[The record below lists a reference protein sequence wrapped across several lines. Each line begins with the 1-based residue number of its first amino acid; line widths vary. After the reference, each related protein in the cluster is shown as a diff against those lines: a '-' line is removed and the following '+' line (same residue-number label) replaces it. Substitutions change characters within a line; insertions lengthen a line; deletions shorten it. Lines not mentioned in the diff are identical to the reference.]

1 MSLKQSQEQLTLIG
15 VTSLMAFNCVKCLY
29 GFLVLCIPSK
39 SSFCNFTEKLL
50 RPLQSKV
57 VPVVYGSDDV
67 YKVAP
72 PHSYIDVRDFK
83 SPQHLAKYLIYL
95 NKNHTAY
102 MSYFLW
108 KKHYQVF
115 RGTYSYNHIFC
126 LFCNFLHTSNK
137 TRILEDFNDW
147 FFEKSGCKETDLL
160 SFS

>member
-1 MSLKQSQEQLTLIG
+1 MT
-15 VTSLMAFNCVKCLY
+15 FNCVKCLY
-29 GFLVLCIPSK
+29 SL
-39 SSFCNFTEKLL
+39 SSFSNFTEKLL
-50 RPLQSKV
+50 RPLLINV
-57 VPVVYGSDDV
+57 VPVVYGSNDV

-83 SPQHLAKYLIYL
+83 SPQHLAQYLLYL
-95 NKNHTAY
+95 NNHHTAY

-115 RGTYSYNHIFC
+115 PGTYSYRHTFC
-126 LFCNFLHTSNK
+126 LFCNFLHTSKK
-137 TRILEDFNDW
+137 TRILEDFSDW